1 MSKENV
7 RAVNGGAWFDE
18 DAKKKKKEEEEL
30 KRQRQERRERAWQLE
45 DEKRKSELKRM
56 ESGESK
62 FQGQVQPLS

>member
-18 DAKKKKKEEEEL
+18 DAKKKKKKEEEEEEL

-56 ESGESK
+56 ESGE
-62 FQGQVQPLS
+62 